1 MKKIGIIQPGRL
13 GDIIICLPIARY
25 YYDQGYQVYW
35 PVFQN
40 YYNDLN
46 EVVEYVKFIPVTND
60 VYRCVEHAKATL
72 SFIKDIKI
80 FDIAATFPGSTSTQE
95 YVAVGDGKGDE
106 TFDMFKYRICEVP
119 FEQKW
124 NLMFNRNTEDE
135 DLIYNKYVTTD
146 KYNIVNLL
154 HSKGKE
160 NFKIQSKYPSIE
172 VNTDHNFFSWL
183 KVLENANNI
192 VLVDSAMSNLVE
204 QCNLNNKKT
213 LIIKPNQPL
222 PYFKNEWNKCQT

>member
-13 GDIIICLPIARY
+13 GDIIICLPIAKY

-35 PVFQN
+35 PIFQN

-46 EVVEYVKFIPVTND
+46 EVVDYVKFIPVTND
-60 VYRCVEHAKATL
+60 VYRCIEHAKITL
-72 SFIKDIKI
+72 SFIKNIKI
-80 FDIAATFPGSTSTQE
+80 FDIAATFPGSDSTEE

-106 TFDMFKYRICEVP
+106 TFDMFKYRLCEVP

-124 NLMFNRNTEDE
+124 NLVFNRNTEDE
-135 DLIYNKYVTTD
+135 DYVFNKYVTTD

-160 NFKIQSKYPSIE
+160 NLEIQSKYPSIQ
-172 VNTDHNFFSWL
+172 VNTDHNFFPGL
-183 KVLENANNI
+183 K
-192 VLVDSAMSNLVE
+192 
-204 QCNLNNKKT
+204 
-213 LIIKPNQPL
+213 
-222 PYFKNEWNKCQT
+222 F